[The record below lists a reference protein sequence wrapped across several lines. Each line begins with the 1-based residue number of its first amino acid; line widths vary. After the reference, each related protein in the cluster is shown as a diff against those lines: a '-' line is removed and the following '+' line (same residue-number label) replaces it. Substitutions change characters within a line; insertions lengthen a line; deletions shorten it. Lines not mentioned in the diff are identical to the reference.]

1 MIYQNEETISINDR
15 RLIEIGSIF
24 DSMGVTTLELAEYL
38 RDHLQNCPG
47 GKACIETLLNKYMQ
61 Y

>member
-1 MIYQNEETISINDR
+1 MTYQNEENISANTR
-15 RLIEIGSIF
+15 RLVEIGSIF

-47 GKACIETLLNKYMQ
+47 GKGCIETLLNKNI
-61 Y
+61 

>member
-1 MIYQNEETISINDR
+1 MIYQNKETISTNDR

-38 RDHLQNCPG
+38 RDHLQNCSG
-47 GKACIETLLNKYMQ
+47 GKACIETLLNKDM
-61 Y
+61 

>member
-1 MIYQNEETISINDR
+1 MTCQNEENISVNTR
-15 RLIEIGSIF
+15 RLVEIGSIF

-47 GKACIETLLNKYMQ
+47 GKDCIETLLNKDR
-61 Y
+61 

>member
-1 MIYQNEETISINDR
+1 MRSQNEETICANTK

-24 DSMGVTTLELAEYL
+24 DSMGVTTLELAEHL

-47 GKACIETLLNKYMQ
+47 GTACIESLLNKNA
-61 Y
+61 

>member
-1 MIYQNEETISINDR
+1 MTYENEETINANNR

-38 RDHLQNCPG
+38 RNHLQNCPG
-47 GKACIETLLNKYMQ
+47 GKGCIETLLNKDI
-61 Y
+61 

>member
-1 MIYQNEETISINDR
+1 MTYQIEENICDNTR

-24 DSMGVTTLELAEYL
+24 DSMGVTTIEFAEHL

-47 GKACIETLLNKYMQ
+47 GKDCIESLLNKNV
-61 Y
+61 

>member
-1 MIYQNEETISINDR
+1 MTYQYEENISANTK
-15 RLIEIGSIF
+15 RLIEIGSVF

-47 GKACIETLLNKYMQ
+47 GKGCIESLLTKNI
-61 Y
+61 

>member
-1 MIYQNEETISINDR
+1 MIYQNDETISINDR

-38 RDHLQNCPG
+38 RE
-47 GKACIETLLNKYMQ
+47 IY
-61 Y
+61 

>member
-1 MIYQNEETISINDR
+1 MTYENEENISANTS

-24 DSMGVTTLELAEYL
+24 DSMGVTTLELAEHL

-47 GKACIETLLNKYMQ
+47 GKGCIEALLNKNI
-61 Y
+61 